1 MKNFRK
7 VLALVL
13 VVATLFSFTAMT
25 SAKTYTDEASISY
38 NEAVDVLSYVG
49 ILNGYE
55 DDSFKPTQTIS
66 REEMAKMIAVLANA
80 GTDVSTLY
88 ASASTFADVPTVRWS
103 ASYVAY
109 CAKTGIV
116 AGRSASTFD
125 PTAKVTGLE
134 TAKMLLV
141 VLGFDAEEQGYVGA
155 DWKVNVLRDAKVMG
169 LLNNFADNYD
179 VEAAIT
185 REEAAQM
192 MLNAL
197 EAPCVVGLLSKNT
210 ITITNALIFGNYKTD
225 AQDIASLVDIVA
237 YAKLKDAI
245 SAGKWCLY
253 GNVVI
258 SDDILAEKLFG
269 LKKTENTGVD
279 CYMRPGNFWTWVDA
293 KGNTVKITG
302 TTNKAVWSSYNTNA
316 TEIAKYLGTYNLDK
330 YSVTYYV
337 DGEKASAATLT
348 GGKGALVEIYVVGT
362 ELRVVEINTYIDVL
376 SKVDTYH
383 KTITLNGKTY
393 KNTVGFKATD
403 VGSVVLYWLC
413 SDGLH
418 TAEIVKPAATAQV
431 TKAVKNNNTDDCYFV
446 AGSKYEYAKNFNI
459 TMDDTLYVMGEK
471 VDGAAYGVGTEFNI
485 YTDKYGFVMYYV
497 PVYAATEYKY
507 GVVDFGSATATT
519 GSYNKVTD
527 TYDMSYTVK
536 LVNFETNPAVGSAV
550 AANKAMYEFVDNIKT
565 GNIKPD
571 TLVKYYVDA
580 NGTVCADDT
589 IRDNRVYVDTTN
601 TTLYLKASDMYTN
614 NGKYMNAETQILLRV
629 ENPMNGKT
637 EYKYFNGYSEI
648 DATYLIENLTYYFSG
663 RNMTYVYA
671 EAEYAVGNTAAYF
684 LGEAESVVYLT
695 DGNQVVGYN
704 TYEAIVDGEEAIV
717 ATKLQKIDD
726 FNLVYSLNL
735 VCIGLTTDDKAPVY
749 IGLSKVD
756 ALDSKYINEL
766 DVDSGRLF
774 YNNELVG
781 KLDGKASFMMFFVDG
796 WGDEAYTTITA
807 EDLVEYIY
815 DWNHAQVWVF
825 DLDGDGDID
834 LVYVNAQDG
843 YVSHGGR

>member
-269 LKKTENTGVD
+269 LKKTENVDED
-279 CYMRPGNFWTWVDA
+279 CYARPGSFWTWEDA
-293 KGNTVKITG
+293 KGNIVPIHG
-302 TTNKAVWSSYNTNA
+302 TTNKAAWSSYNTTVAAVAKVTA
-316 TEIAKYLGTYNLDK
+316 TYPAAKWN
-330 YSVTYYV
+330 VTYYV
-337 DGEKASAATLT
+337 DGIKKDAITA
-348 GGKGALVEIYVVGT
+348 GKGALVEIYEIQNTTGKN

-376 SKVDTYH
+376 YAVDTYD
-383 KTITLNGKTY
+383 KTITLNGKEY
-393 KNTVGFKATD
+393 SNTVGFKSTD
-403 VGSVVLYWLC
+403 VDSVVLYWLC
-413 SDGLH
+413 NGNKEDNKLYLH
-418 TAEIVKPAATAQV
+418 TAEIVKPAATATV

-446 AGSKYEYAKNFNI
+446 AGNKYEYAKNFNI
-459 TMDDTLYVMGEK
+459 TMDDTLYVMGEI
-471 VDGAAYGVGTEFNI
+471 VDGAAYGVGAEFNI
-485 YTDKYGFVMYYV
+485 YTDKYGFVMYYA
-497 PVYAATEYKY
+497 PVSYATEYKY
-507 GVVDFGSATATT
+507 GVVDYGSATKYQGA
-519 GSYNKVTD
+519 YNKLNGYEYT
-527 TYDMSYTVK
+527 YTVK
-536 LVNFETNPAVGSAV
+536 MVNFETNPTVGEAIG
-550 AANKAMYEFVDNIKT
+550 ANEAMYDRVDNSNY
-565 GNIKPD
+565 GSD

-580 NGTVCADDT
+580 NGNVCVDDT
-589 IRDNRVYVDTTN
+589 VNKNRAYAANVT
-601 TTLYLKASDMYTN
+601 LKANDNYEIVT
-614 NGKYMNAETQILLRV
+614 GKYLSTDTQILLRV

-637 EYKYFNGYSEI
+637 EYKYFNGSDEI
-648 DATYLIENLTYYFSG
+648 DATYVVNNLGYYFSS
-663 RNMTYVYA
+663 RHITYAYG
-671 EAEYAVGNTAAYF
+671 EAEYATASLKAYF
-684 LGEAESVVYLT
+684 LSKGDSIVYLT

-704 TYEAIVDGEEAIV
+704 TYNAIVDGEEAVI
-717 ATKLQKIDD
+717 ATKLEKVEKFDT
-726 FNLVYSLNL
+726 VYSMNL

-749 IGLSKVD
+749 VSLSEVT
-756 ALDSKYINEL
+756 ALTGTMVHTLEIE
-766 DVDSGRLF
+766 G
-774 YNNELVG
+774 G
-781 KLDGKASFMMFFVDG
+781 KLFFNDSNTAIGKIDSDAKFMLFFTGG
-796 WGDEAYTTITA
+796 WNEETYRTVTA
-807 EDLVEYIY
+807 AELVEYVSN
-815 DWNHAQVWVF
+815 WNHAQVWTI
-825 DLDGDGDID
+825 DLDGDGVID
-834 LVYVNAQDG
+834 LVYVNAVDG
-843 YVSHGGR
+843 D